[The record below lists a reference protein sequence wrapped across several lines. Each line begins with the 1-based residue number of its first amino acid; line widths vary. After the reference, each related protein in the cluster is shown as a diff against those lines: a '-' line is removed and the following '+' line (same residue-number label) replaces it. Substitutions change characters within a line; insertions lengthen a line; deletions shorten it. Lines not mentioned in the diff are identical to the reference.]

1 MTKIT
6 DRERLLRMTQGESL
20 DDSMRYDVEYSL
32 DIRGNITFWG
42 GMSFYDFE
50 KQWGI
55 DDPKRRVRRRLV
67 PIYEYHRLHPATS
80 RIYQME
86 EELDETISDERIIE
100 EFNRFRQEHP
110 EDGFGHRLMLI
121 TIGLR
126 FSTGQPTDEERE
138 LLKLRWKRDD
148 EQEVRDRLLKQERQD
163 IRNLWGID
171 CPPDINSTEK
181 YNERMM
187 ENRGQVS
194 EWFRQEFEKLGGDWE
209 KCWGR

>member
-6 DRERLLRMTQGESL
+6 DRERLLRTIQGENL
-20 DDSMRYDVEYSL
+20 DDSMRCNVEYSL

-42 GMSFYDFE
+42 GMSFYNFE

-55 DDPKRRVRRRLV
+55 DDPKRRVVRRLV

-121 TIGLR
+121 TIGLKWSDR
-126 FSTGQPTDEERE
+126 NLTDEERD
-138 LLKLRWKRDD
+138 LLKLRADRDD
-148 EQEVRDRLLKQERQD
+148 KQEVLDRLLKQERRD
-163 IRNLWGID
+163 IKTLWGID
-171 CPPDINSTEK
+171 CPPDINSTEN
-181 YNERMM
+181 YNSRLM
-187 ENRGQVS
+187 EGRGQVS
-194 EWFRQEFEKLGGDWE
+194 DNFRQEFERLGGDWE
-209 KCWGR
+209 RCWRR